1 MPNYCDNIATISG
14 PAEVIGQIKTILED
28 PKGELLNY
36 MVPEPKDNESW
47 YEWRVENWGTKWD
60 ISDVYLNDED
70 TENNSIEF
78 GFSSAW
84 SPPTQA
90 FETWARGQEGVTF
103 TLKYFEPGV
112 GFLGEATYDGEYYDD
127 NYIDSQSDAT
137 AYKDFAR
144 DEWGWEDEEE
154 PEPFTEWYKQGV
166 EEKGLTDD

>member
-1 MPNYCDNIATISG
+1 M
-14 PAEVIGQIKTILED
+14 
-28 PKGELLNY
+28 
-36 MVPEPKDNESW
+36 
-47 YEWRVENWGTKWD
+47 ENWGTKWD

-112 GFLGEATYDGEYYDD
+112 GFLGEATYDGEYFDD